1 MRLEYSEVS
10 LPTIIRVDIKAA
22 SEHSEK
28 SLGTN
33 LSFQGLAEHLVKEGE
48 LQYKEQTIFLQLLRE
63 YSEKIALMCDNF
75 PCTAVGE
82 IVRQRIELERPE
94 IEDDRT
100 DEGRVRS
107 QLQAERKVTKHEEM
121 ERIVSGNTDRIL
133 ELLRGPGPRIM
144 VGRVPSL
151 SAAVDDALAVS
162 RALANMDAR
171 ITEIGRALGLSGD
184 HSIQKSL

>member
-28 SLGTN
+28 SLGTS
-33 LSFQGLAEHLVKEGE
+33 LSFEGLAEHLVKEGE

-63 YSEKIALMCDNF
+63 NSEKIALMCDNF

-94 IEDDRT
+94 IVE
-100 DEGRVRS
+100 
-107 QLQAERKVTKHEEM
+107 HEEL

-133 ELLRGPGPRIM
+133 ELLC
-144 VGRVPSL
+144 
-151 SAAVDDALAVS
+151 
-162 RALANMDAR
+162 
-171 ITEIGRALGLSGD
+171 
-184 HSIQKSL
+184 